1 MQIRSQARSLEV
13 APGIRELV
21 VAAGVLLVLSRFTDG
36 LAPWVVAVLLFAAL
50 LFGALQ
56 VFHETDST
64 TRARG
69 VPVESLADPAVLAFG
84 SIGVLHLVP
93 IGLLEIP
100 IVAGLL
106 WLLLR
111 SLALEARLARATAP
125 PSAADRTAVLGM
137 TMVAGLAAFVGIAAL
152 VPGALP
158 DPSAVVSGGT
168 VPPAAPQLVFGLA
181 AADGLVAFLLA
192 YRVAALRSTSI
203 RDVGWAASTAAAV
216 VAIAAA
222 FLRTL
227 EIPGI
232 LGPALLVLMFFLWE
246 AIHGGAT
253 ARRGDP
259 RRIWE
264 TLLLV
269 ALGLVVIVWSVGL
282 RS

>member
-50 LFGALQ
+50 LLGALQ
-56 VFHETDST
+56 VFHEADST

-93 IGLLEIP
+93 IGLVEVP

-111 SLALEARLARATAP
+111 SLALEARLARATTP

-158 DPSAVVSGGT
+158 DPSAVVNGGT
-168 VPPAAPQLVFGLA
+168 VPPASPQLVFGLA

-203 RDVGWAASTAAAV
+203 RDVGWAASSAAAV
-216 VAIAAA
+216 VAIGGA

>member
-1 MQIRSQARSLEV
+1 MQIRSQAGNLE
-13 APGIRELV
+13 APAGIRELV
-21 VAAGVLLVLSRFTDG
+21 VAAGVVLVLSRFTDG
-36 LAPWVVAVLLFAAL
+36 IAPWVIAVLLFGAL

-56 VFHETDST
+56 VFHEADST

-69 VPVESLADPAVLAFG
+69 VPIESLADPAVLAFG
-84 SIGVLHLVP
+84 SIGLLHLVP
-93 IGLLEIP
+93 IGLLEVP
-100 IVAGLL
+100 IVAALL

-111 SLALEARLARATAP
+111 ALNLEARLARATTP
-125 PSAADRTAVLGM
+125 PSSADRTAVLAM
-137 TMVAGLAAFVGIAAL
+137 TMVAGLVAFAGIAAL
-152 VPGALP
+152 VPGGLP
-158 DPSAVVSGGT
+158 DPSAVINGGP
-168 VPPAAPQLVFGLA
+168 VPQASPSLVFGLA

-203 RDVGWAASTAAAV
+203 RDVGWAASTAAAA
-216 VAIAAA
+216 VAIAGA

-232 LGPALLVLMFFLWE
+232 LGPALLVLVFFLWE
-246 AIHGGAT
+246 AMHGGAS